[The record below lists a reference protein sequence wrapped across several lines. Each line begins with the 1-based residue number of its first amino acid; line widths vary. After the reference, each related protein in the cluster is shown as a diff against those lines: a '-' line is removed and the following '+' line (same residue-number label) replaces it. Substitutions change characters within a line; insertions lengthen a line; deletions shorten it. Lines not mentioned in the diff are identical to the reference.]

1 MSVIYGLSLCI
12 QPPPSVE
19 EIRLKW
25 GGCCTQATAALGSV
39 SSLGCL
45 DESEV
50 LPTRGGTERS
60 AALGFDFFFAIKV
73 SCVDITKIFELFR
86 VITEAIQT

>member
-25 GGCCTQATAALGSV
+25 GGCCTQATAALGS
-39 SSLGCL
+39 
-45 DESEV
+45 EV
-50 LPTRGGTERS
+50 LPTRRGGGGGTERS
-60 AALGFDFFFAIKV
+60 AALGCEFFLLLKLV
-73 SCVDITKIFELFR
+73 LFCRYNKDLR
-86 VITEAIQT
+86 VISSHYRGDTDLI

>member
-39 SSLGCL
+39 SNLGCL

-50 LPTRGGTERS
+50 LPTGGGTVCS
-60 AALGFDFFFAIKV
+60 AALGFEFFSLLKLV
-73 SCVDITKIFELFR
+73 LLC
-86 VITEAIQT
+86 

>member
-39 SSLGCL
+39 SNLGCL

-50 LPTRGGTERS
+50 LPTGGGGGGTVRS
-60 AALGFDFFFAIKV
+60 AALGFEFFSLLKLV
-73 SCVDITKIFELFR
+73 LLC
-86 VITEAIQT
+86 

>member
-50 LPTRGGTERS
+50 LPTRGGGGGGGGLS
-60 AALGFDFFFAIKV
+60 VLPP
-73 SCVDITKIFELFR
+73 
-86 VITEAIQT
+86 